1 MTHEEDRADRS
12 PGHFRHR
19 ESRPIGQLSS
29 KAAFGQ
35 EVFRQI
41 MAGLVHSHTPWRH
54 PLSASLRRLRQLA
67 LLVTVLLPAVPAGAL
82 DIVGAST
89 IQPVI
94 EQLQPLIEGATGE
107 ALRVRGGG
115 SAAGAAA
122 VMNGRAD
129 IGMVSRALHADE
141 QVQLQHELIGHDAL
155 AIVANR
161 ANPLPGLSKAQLLDI
176 YAGRLSN
183 WQQLGGSDRPI
194 VLVSK
199 EVGRS
204 TLELFEDYSG
214 LRSPGR
220 PAGDAAPRISARAH
234 IIGANLEAL
243 TLVGGLPGAI
253 GYVSV
258 GTARSLAAT
267 GMPVKILTL
276 DGKEPNERNIAD
288 GSYPIIRELNLVFRQ
303 RTPQIEQLLALLRSA
318 EGSAALR
325 RNGFQPLPGRA
336 GGAP

>member
-1 MTHEEDRADRS
+1 
-12 PGHFRHR
+12 
-19 ESRPIGQLSS
+19 
-29 KAAFGQ
+29 
-35 EVFRQI
+35 
-41 MAGLVHSHTPWRH
+41 MAGLVHPHTARQH
-54 PLSASLRRLRQLA
+54 PLLASLRRLHR
-67 LLVTVLLPAVPAGAL
+67 LLLLTATLLPAAPASAL

-107 ALRVRGGG
+107 PLRVRGGG

-122 VMNGRAD
+122 VMDGHAD

-141 QVQLQHELIGHDAL
+141 QALLQHELIGHDAL

-176 YAGRLSN
+176 YGGRLSN
-183 WQQLGGSDRPI
+183 WQLLAGSDRPI

-204 TLELFEDYSG
+204 TLELFEEYSG

-220 PAGDAAPRISARAH
+220 PPGDAAPRISSRAH

-258 GTARSLAAT
+258 GTARSLAAV

-303 RTPQIEQLLALLRSA
+303 RTPQVERLLALLRSA

-325 RNGFQPLPGRA
+325 RNGFQPVPGRA
-336 GGAP
+336 GSAP

>member
-1 MTHEEDRADRS
+1 MPDTC
-12 PGHFRHR
+12 
-19 ESRPIGQLSS
+19 RP
-29 KAAFGQ
+29 
-35 EVFRQI
+35 
-41 MAGLVHSHTPWRH
+41 
-54 PLSASLRRLRQLA
+54 PLYRLRRLA
-67 LLVTVLLPAVPAGAL
+67 LLAAALLPAASAIAL

-94 EQLQPLIEGATGE
+94 EQLQPLIESATGE
-107 ALRVRGGG
+107 PLRLRGGG
-115 SAAGAAA
+115 SAAGAQA
-122 VMNGRAD
+122 VLSGQAD

-141 QVQLQHELIGHDAL
+141 RAQLQHELIGLDAL

-161 ANPLPGLSKAQLLDI
+161 ANPLPGLSKAQLIDI
-176 YAGRLSN
+176 YRGRLGN
-183 WQQLGGSDRPI
+183 WQQLGGSDRPV

-214 LRSPGR
+214 LRSPAR

-258 GTARSLAAT
+258 GTARSLAAA
-267 GMPVKILTL
+267 GMPVKILSL
-276 DGKEPNERNIAD
+276 DGNEPNERNIAD
-288 GSYPIIRELNLVFRQ
+288 GSYPISRELNLVFRQ
-303 RTPQIEQLLALLRSA
+303 RTPQVERLLALLRSA
-318 EGSAALR
+318 EGGAALR
-325 RNGFQPLPGRA
+325 RHGFQPAPGRP
-336 GGAP
+336 GSAP